1 MPFEV
6 KMQTVFGF
14 LFGACLFISLTFS
27 CFMVR
32 FLSTF
37 YCCCFCCFCWNFLF
51 RSNAKDKNKED
62 RVRCVEECQKFAIC
76 LSAEGHKCCEDETI
90 SFSVQIFYIGKKIR
104 LSLAMKQC
112 KVFSNNFS
120 IFFFLFFASDD
131 KRCFLCSLANNCLLF
146 QNTDNSWEKST
157 QNTMDKNMATFYRNY
172 HIIWFSLLWLNK
184 CFIGPNR
191 MPNDECAI
199 LCWTKDMVNFP
210 LEIPFL
216 GSLLYFV
223 FLSFV
228 GSTAHFHIVIR
239 FCCPFS
245 MCLFLFD
252 ANVCV
257 CAFLQV

>member
-1 MPFEV
+1 M
-6 KMQTVFGF
+6 
-14 LFGACLFISLTFS
+14 LW
-27 CFMVR
+27 R
-32 FLSTF
+32 
-37 YCCCFCCFCWNFLF
+37 WDNFVF
-51 RSNAKDKNKED
+51 RSN
-62 RVRCVEECQKFAIC
+62 I
-76 LSAEGHKCCEDETI
+76 LHW
-90 SFSVQIFYIGKKIR
+90 KKIR

-120 IFFFLFFASDD
+120 IFYSIFSALDD

-157 QNTMDKNMATFYRNY
+157 QNAMDKNMATFYRNY

-191 MPNDECAI
+191 MPNDECA
-199 LCWTKDMVNFP
+199 KDMVNFP

-228 GSTAHFHIVIR
+228 GSTAHFHLVIW

-245 MCLFLFD
+245 MCLFGSRQM
-252 ANVCV
+252 CV
-257 CAFLQV
+257 WVWECLCISSGVIGVVIFPLSQNRL